1 MLAEIQLNG
10 EAAVR
15 KYAKDLDQWTGD
27 VIVTPAQIEANARE
41 VPEQVKADIDF
52 AIKQVFDFAQAQRR
66 SLSEFQVELHPGV
79 TAGQRVLPVNVAG
92 CYAPAGRYAHIAS
105 AYMGVATAK
114 AAGVKT
120 IIACSGPFRGG
131 PMHPYLLYAFN
142 KAGADI
148 IMTLGGVQAIA
159 TMANGLFTGKPA
171 DVIVGPGNKFVAEAK
186 RTLFGKVGIDVF
198 AGPSEIGIIADE
210 TADPAIVASDLVG
223 QAEHGHESPAW
234 LFTTSRSLAEEVMRQ
249 VPQLI
254 DLLPPTARDA
264 AGSAWRDYGEVMLCD
279 TRDEVVEISDRY
291 ASEHLEVHAKDLDW
305 WLKTLTCYGSLFL
318 GEETTV
324 AYGDK
329 ASGPNHVLPTKG
341 AARYSGG
348 LSVHKFLKTFTW
360 QKMTRDAA
368 RDIGLAT
375 ARISRLEG
383 MEAHARTADDRL
395 AKYFPGQAFELGE
408 QNTPSEVVERL
419 NTSARRALAT
429 PEVTQQLATQGDVA
443 VGSTSKDFSEF
454 VRAEHRYWADQ
465 LTAKVL
471 PMYGGPALVTPH
483 MNRLAEQGV
492 TFLNA
497 YSNNPVCAPSRAAM
511 LTGRLSS
518 KVGCYDNAADFPSS
532 TLTLAHYLRHQG
544 YRTCLSGK
552 MHFVGSEQLHGFE
565 ERVTT
570 DIYPSDFGWTADWSQ
585 VKQPYSPSRMSLR
598 SVVEAGLCERNLQI
612 DYDEEVAYRAEQW
625 LYDRARSPDERPFL
639 LWASFTHPHN
649 PFITTRPF
657 WDLYDH
663 DKI

>member
-1 MLAEIQLNG
+1 MSVTYLKKADKTPETETASAQRVVSEMLQEIQAHG

-15 KYAKDLDQWTGD
+15 KYALDLDKWSGEL
-27 VIVTPAQIEANARE
+27 VVTRAEIDENARKVPAQ
-41 VPEQVKADIDF
+41 VKRDIDF
-52 AIKQVFDFAQAQRR
+52 AIKQVSDFAVAQRK
-66 SLSEFQVELHPGV
+66 SLNDFQVELHPGV
-79 TAGQRVLPVNVAG
+79 IAGQRVLPVNVAG

-131 PMHPYLLYAFN
+131 PMHPYLMYAFN

-159 TMANGLFTGKPA
+159 TMAYGLFTGKPA

-198 AGPSEIGIIADE
+198 AGPSEVAVIADE

-234 LFTTSRSLAEEVMRQ
+234 LFTTSRALAEKVMVL

-254 DLLPPTARDA
+254 ATLPPTARDA
-264 AGSAWRDYGEVMLCD
+264 AGCAWRDYGEVIVCD
-279 TRDEVVEISDRY
+279 TREEVAKISDQY
-291 ASEHLEVHAKDLDW
+291 ASEHLEVHANDLDW
-305 WLKTLTCYGSLFL
+305 WLENLTCYGSLFL

-348 LSVHKFLKTFTW
+348 LSVHKFMKTFTW
-360 QKMTRDAA
+360 QRMNRSAA

-395 AKYFPGQAFELGE
+395 AKYYPGEKFDLGE
-408 QNTPSEVVERL
+408 P
-419 NTSARRALAT
+419 
-429 PEVTQQLATQGDVA
+429 VTV
-443 VGSTSKDFSEF
+443 
-454 VRAEHRYWADQ
+454 
-465 LTAKVL
+465 
-471 PMYGGPALVTPH
+471 
-483 MNRLAEQGV
+483 
-492 TFLNA
+492 
-497 YSNNPVCAPSRAAM
+497 
-511 LTGRLSS
+511 
-518 KVGCYDNAADFPSS
+518 
-532 TLTLAHYLRHQG
+532 
-544 YRTCLSGK
+544 
-552 MHFVGSEQLHGFE
+552 
-565 ERVTT
+565 
-570 DIYPSDFGWTADWSQ
+570 
-585 VKQPYSPSRMSLR
+585 
-598 SVVEAGLCERNLQI
+598 
-612 DYDEEVAYRAEQW
+612 
-625 LYDRARSPDERPFL
+625 
-639 LWASFTHPHN
+639 
-649 PFITTRPF
+649 
-657 WDLYDH
+657 
-663 DKI
+663 